1 MEFCHKNPALQ
12 RPALRAARSVRPVSV
27 GFFGGRLELF
37 RLKWWQ
43 ALFVLLIIQAQPG
56 GSRNESFI
64 REWAASL
71 SSVLSA

>member
-27 GFFGGRLELF
+27 GLFGGRLELF

-43 ALFVLLIIQAQPG
+43 MLFVPVIIQAQPG
-56 GSRNESFI
+56 GSHNWPFI
-64 REWAASL
+64 REWAAGL
-71 SSVLSA
+71 RSVLPA